1 MFVFLCINR
10 CYEGDHALE
19 EAMNAF
25 SSDASFEIIYRPKYL
40 NLSLPE
46 EGVLLVDYF
55 TEKFGADKA
64 KKYMEETP
72 KYMANLVC
80 KFCQLELWLDLL
92 VLFPNFHPV
101 NMEKCLSQLIL
112 VK

>member
-1 MFVFLCINR
+1 
-10 CYEGDHALE
+10 
-19 EAMNAF
+19 MNAF

-55 TEKFGADKA
+55 TAKFGADKA

-80 KFCQLELWLDLL
+80 KFCQLEYGLTCS
-92 VLFPNFHPV
+92 FCFQTFI
-101 NMEKCLSQLIL
+101 LSIW
-112 VK
+112 KNASAG

>member
-1 MFVFLCINR
+1 
-10 CYEGDHALE
+10 
-19 EAMNAF
+19 MNAF

-80 KFCQLELWLDLL
+80 RFCQLELWLDLL
-92 VLFPNFHPV
+92 LLFPNFRTV
-101 NMEKCLSQLIL
+101 NMEECLSELIL